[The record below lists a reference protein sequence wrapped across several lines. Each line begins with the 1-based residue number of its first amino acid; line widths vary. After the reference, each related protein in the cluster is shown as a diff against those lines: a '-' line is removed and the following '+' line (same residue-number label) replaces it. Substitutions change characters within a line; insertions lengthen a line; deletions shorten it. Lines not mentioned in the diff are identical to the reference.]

1 MGRYPKDVCRSF
13 AHEMIHHMQNIEGR
27 LGNIQTTNT
36 NEDDHLQRIED
47 EAYLEGNRVFR
58 NLEDKIKNSEEQKE
72 VMAEGRYNTISN
84 QASSELFRGW
94 KNAYDKAAS
103 KLVDLKRKK
112 KIYFEGVYANKDVDF
127 ELQGTLVLTPG
138 TGKMEV
144 LDSTGAGFDY
154 DADFILVDIAIDP
167 KLLPEFWEELSMTL
181 KDILRHEIEHLTHNR
196 GGVSANPS
204 KVMQG
209 DSARRDKIKAG
220 ELSTDKYFKLPKEK
234 IANIHGLLFRA
245 SKEKKPFA
253 KVVNDYLDGQDLTPE
268 QRKEILALWKK
279 EMRGRIQQ
287 PL

>member
-1 MGRYPKDVCRSF
+1 MG
-13 AHEMIHHMQNIEGR
+13 
-27 LGNIQTTNT
+27 
-36 NEDDHLQRIED
+36 
-47 EAYLEGNRVFR
+47 
-58 NLEDKIKNSEEQKE
+58 
-72 VMAEGRYNTISN
+72 EGRYNTISN

-94 KNAYDKAAS
+94 KTAYDKAAD
-103 KLVDLKRKK
+103 KIADLKRRK
-112 KIYFEGVYANKDVDF
+112 KIYFEGVYTNKDVDF

-138 TGKMEV
+138 TGKMQV
-144 LDSTGAGFDY
+144 LDSTGAGFDD
-154 DADFILVDIAIDP
+154 DADFILVHIAIDP

-209 DSARRDKIKAG
+209 DTARRDKIKAR
-220 ELSTDKYFKLPKEK
+220 ELSADKYFKLPKEK

-253 KVVNDYLDGQDLTPE
+253 DVVNNYLDSQDLTPE
-268 QRKEILALWKK
+268 ERKEILALWRK